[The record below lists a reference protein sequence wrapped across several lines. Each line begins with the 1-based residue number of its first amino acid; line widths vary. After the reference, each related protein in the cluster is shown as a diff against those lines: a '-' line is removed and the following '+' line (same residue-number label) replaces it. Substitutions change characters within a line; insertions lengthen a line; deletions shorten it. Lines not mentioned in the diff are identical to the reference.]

1 MPLLLIIE
9 ALLKIVLFALG
20 WAAVEGCRWAF
31 IVFLV
36 MLGLMIV
43 FDIVMAFVAVRVGK
57 DIGRWRL

>member
-9 ALLKIVLFALG
+9 ALLKIVLLALG
-20 WAAVEGCRWAF
+20 WAAVEGCHWAF

-43 FDIVMAFVAVRVGK
+43 FDIVMAFVAVRAGK